1 MDVVATVATAVS
13 VLGRGIYI
21 VGVISQ
27 SLAVISEYWQTSPL
41 VPVAFIFISN
51 LSHKEDKYINFVRS
65 RCKIFLLF
73 SLLHLHCISG
83 FGGRHDSSEH
93 IEQAAEK
100 RAYSIHRI
108 DTLILLIF
116 VTLLV
121 FIVLTAWFFKHHRLR
136 FIHETGLT
144 LCYGLLIGILLRYT
158 NISVIESQTIDV
170 MQKNRSVVRDPP
182 DYLRLEVEPVK
193 TQNVQFHYE
202 LMEATFFRNIGSILM
217 FAFAGTTIS
226 AIVIAIIMHSFC
238 WLFSSS
244 FTFKELL
251 LFGALMSSTDP
262 DKVLKQIDL
271 YLDIVTKALSK
282 YASLTARRISVI
294 LMCIMRHI
302 IIQGGGLVGAF
313 ILGSMCKKKLHYCL
327 IVRYHSELS
336 VLAVFQEMEV
346 ESDLYALVFGESVLN
361 DAVAIVLASSVDN
374 FASNEAFDLDALFA
388 AIVNFL
394 SVFLASSLLLG
405 SVIGCAT
412 ALITKMTEIKEFPLL
427 ESALF
432 ILLSY
437 LSFLL
442 AEFVEL
448 TGIVAVLFC
457 AICQAH
463 YTYNNLS
470 DEART
475 RTKQFLSK
483 RFRITQSTVEYF
495 LFLCTLLSLF
505 LSRAAH
511 IYPVSAMLNIRR
523 KPKIP
528 QRYQHMMLF
537 AGLRGAIAFALAYRN
552 TSTDNRQIMATTTSM
567 VVIVTVLFN
576 GGLTSWFTE
585 YLGIRHGV
593 AARDDSQLQ
602 LSMDDM
608 HLQGMDEL
616 SRVSGQNPWDK
627 AFLPRKWYNFDASF
641 MKPFLTNANPTLLE
655 TMPSFMTPFAKIFTT
670 KQQLT
675 MYTRTINNGSVSSQT
690 TSNENPFLRVRYYN
704 SVDKLAMNNSLSE
717 F

>member
-1 MDVVATVATAVS
+1 SFSSQLCTYTYGKLLKTFNEIIKLKL
-13 VLGRGIYI
+13 VLKGRK
-21 VGVISQ
+21 
-27 SLAVISEYWQTSPL
+27 A
-41 VPVAFIFISN
+41 
-51 LSHKEDKYINFVRS
+51 
-65 RCKIFLLF
+65 LLF
-73 SLLHLHCISG
+73 
-83 FGGRHDSSEH
+83 FF
-93 IEQAAEK
+93 Q

-116 VTLLV
+116 VALLV
-121 FIVLTAWFFKHHRLR
+121 LIVLTAWFFKHHRLR

-144 LCYGLLIGILLRYT
+144 LCYGLLIGLLLRYT
-158 NISVIESQTIDV
+158 NIGVIESQTIDV
-170 MQKNRSVVRDPP
+170 MQKNRSVVHDPP
-182 DYLRLEVEPVK
+182 DYLRLEVEPAK
-193 TQNVQFHYE
+193 AQKVQFHYE
-202 LMEATFFRNIGSILM
+202 LMEGFFGDKEKQSERHLEQKAVFSPEIFFNLLLPPIIFNAGYSLKKRHFFRNIGSILT

-226 AIVIAIIMHSFC
+226 AVI
-238 WLFSSS
+238 
-244 FTFKELL
+244 
-251 LFGALMSSTDP
+251 FGC
-262 DKVLKQIDL
+262 VF
-271 YLDIVTKALSK
+271 
-282 YASLTARRISVI
+282 VI
-294 LMCIMRHI
+294 LIYLIFGICYSTEWK
-302 IIQGGGLVGAF
+302 L
-313 ILGSMCKKKLHYCL
+313 SMKSL
-327 IVRYHSELS
+327 IS

-361 DAVAIVLASSVDN
+361 DAVAIVLSSSVDN
-374 FASNEAFDLDALFA
+374 FAASGKSFDLDALIA
-388 AIVNFL
+388 AVIDFL
-394 SVFLASSLLLG
+394 SVFFGSLLLG

-427 ESALF
+427 EAALF

-475 RTKQFLSK
+475 RTKQFFEEVS
-483 RFRITQSTVEYF
+483 F
-495 LFLCTLLSLF
+495 LMESFIFCYIGVSVF
-505 LSRAAH
+505 VSHSQQWSISFFISAH

-537 AGLRGAIAFALAYRN
+537 SGLRGAMAFALAYRN

-593 AARDDSQLQ
+593 DARDDSQQQ
-602 LSMDDM
+602 LNLVSDDD
-608 HLQGMDEL
+608 HLQSTDAL

-655 TMPSFMTPFAKIFTT
+655 TMPSFMAPFAKIFTT
-670 KQQLT
+670 KEQ
-675 MYTRTINNGSVSSQT
+675 
-690 TSNENPFLRVRYYN
+690 
-704 SVDKLAMNNSLSE
+704 LAMVYIVYIVFMTNIIQI
-717 F
+717 FHIM

>member
-1 MDVVATVATAVS
+1 MAGE
-13 VLGRGIYI
+13 VL
-21 VGVISQ
+21 
-27 SLAVISEYWQTSPL
+27 LLLPL
-41 VPVAFIFISN
+41 
-51 LSHKEDKYINFVRS
+51 LY
-65 RCKIFLLF
+65 
-73 SLLHLHCISG
+73 LHLVSA
-83 FGGRHDSSEH
+83 FGGRHDSAEH

-100 RAYSIHRI
+100 RAYNIHRI

-116 VTLLV
+116 VALLV
-121 FIVLTAWFFKHHRLR
+121 FIVLTAWFFKHHRFR

-144 LCYGLLIGILLRYT
+144 LCYGLLIGLLLRYT
-158 NISVIESQTIDV
+158 NIGVIESQTVDV

-182 DYLRLEVEPVK
+182 DYLRLEVEPTK
-193 TQNVQFHYE
+193 TQKVQFHYE
-202 LMEATFFRNIGSILM
+202 LMEGFFGDKEKQSERHLKQKAVFSPEIFFNLLLPPIIFNAGYSLKKRHFFRNIGSILA

-226 AIVIAIIMHSFC
+226 AVIFGMIMYSFC

-251 LFGALMSSTDP
+251 FFGALMSSTDP
-262 DKVLKQIDL
+262 V
-271 YLDIVTKALSK
+271 
-282 YASLTARRISVI
+282 
-294 LMCIMRHI
+294 
-302 IIQGGGLVGAF
+302 
-313 ILGSMCKKKLHYCL
+313 
-327 IVRYHSELS
+327 S

-361 DAVAIVLASSVDN
+361 DAVAIVLSSSVDN
-374 FASNEAFDLDALFA
+374 FAASDKSFDLDALVA
-388 AIVNFL
+388 AVIDFL
-394 SVFLASSLLLG
+394 SVFFGKSVSKGEHNFMLFSGSLLLG

-427 ESALF
+427 EAALF

-475 RTKQFLSK
+475 RTKQFFELS
-483 RFRITQSTVEYF
+483 V
-495 LFLCTLLSLF
+495 F

-511 IYPVSAMLNIRR
+511 IYPVSAILNIRR

-537 AGLRGAIAFALAYRN
+537 SGLRGAMAFALAYRN

-593 AARDDSQLQ
+593 NARDDFQLQ
-602 LSMDDM
+602 RNMEDNHVQGVDTLS
-608 HLQGMDEL
+608 H
-616 SRVSGQNPWDK
+616 VSGQNPWDK

-670 KQQLT
+670 KQQLI
-675 MYTRTINNGSVSSQT
+675 MYTQTTNTGSMSSQS
-690 TSNENPFLRVRYYN
+690 TSNDNPFLRVRYYN
-704 SVDKLAMNNSLSE
+704 SVDKIAMNNSLSKL
-717 F
+717 

>member
-1 MDVVATVATAVS
+1 M
-13 VLGRGIYI
+13 
-21 VGVISQ
+21 
-27 SLAVISEYWQTSPL
+27 
-41 VPVAFIFISN
+41 
-51 LSHKEDKYINFVRS
+51 
-65 RCKIFLLF
+65 LL
-73 SLLHLHCISG
+73 LLLLLCLQCVSG
-83 FGGRHDSSEH
+83 FGGRRDSAEH

-116 VTLLV
+116 VALLV
-121 FIVLTAWFFKHHRLR
+121 SIVLTTWFFKHHRLR

-144 LCYGLLIGILLRYT
+144 LCYGLLIGLLLRYT
-158 NISVIESQTIDV
+158 NIGVIESQTIDV
-170 MQKNRSVVRDPP
+170 MQKNGSVVHDPP
-182 DYLRLEVEPVK
+182 DYLRLEVEPAK
-193 TQNVQFHYE
+193 TQKVQFHYE
-202 LMEATFFRNIGSILM
+202 LIEGFFGDKDKQSERHLEQKAVFSPEIFFNLLLPPIIFNAGYSLKKRHFFRNIGSILT

-226 AIVIAIIMHSFC
+226 AITFGIIMHSFC

-251 LFGALMSSTDP
+251 FFGALMSSTDP
-262 DKVLKQIDL
+262 V
-271 YLDIVTKALSK
+271 
-282 YASLTARRISVI
+282 
-294 LMCIMRHI
+294 
-302 IIQGGGLVGAF
+302 
-313 ILGSMCKKKLHYCL
+313 
-327 IVRYHSELS
+327 S

-361 DAVAIVLASSVDN
+361 DAVAIVLSSSVDN
-374 FASNEAFDLDALFA
+374 FAASDKSFDLDALFA
-388 AIVNFL
+388 AVIDFL
-394 SVFLASSLLLG
+394 SVFFGSLLLG

-427 ESALF
+427 EAALF

-475 RTKQFLSK
+475 RTKQFFELS
-483 RFRITQSTVEYF
+483 V
-495 LFLCTLLSLF
+495 F

-537 AGLRGAIAFALAYRN
+537 SGLRGAMAFALAYRN

-593 AARDDSQLQ
+593 DAYDDSQLQ
-602 LSMDDM
+602 LNLDDS
-608 HLQGMDEL
+608 HLQGMDTL

-655 TMPSFMTPFAKIFTT
+655 TMPSFMAPFSKIFTT
-670 KQQLT
+670 KQQLS
-675 MYTRTINNGSVSSQT
+675 MYTGTTNNNGAVSNQSP
-690 TSNENPFLRVRYYN
+690 SNDNPFLRVRYYN
-704 SVDKLAMNNSLSE
+704 SLDRIAINNSSSKL
-717 F
+717 

>member
-1 MDVVATVATAVS
+1 MNKCE
-13 VLGRGIYI
+13 VL
-21 VGVISQ
+21 
-27 SLAVISEYWQTSPL
+27 PL
-41 VPVAFIFISN
+41 
-51 LSHKEDKYINFVRS
+51 
-65 RCKIFLLF
+65 LL
-73 SLLHLHCISG
+73 LLCLYCISA
-83 FGGRHDSSEH
+83 FGGRRDSAEH

-116 VTLLV
+116 VALLV
-121 FIVLTAWFFKHHRLR
+121 FIVLTAWFFKHHRFR

-144 LCYGLLIGILLRYT
+144 LCYGLLIGLLLRYT
-158 NISVIESQTIDV
+158 NIGVIESQTIDV
-170 MQKNRSVVRDPP
+170 MQKNRSVVHDPP
-182 DYLRLEVEPVK
+182 DYLRLEVEPAK
-193 TQNVQFHYE
+193 TQKVQFHYE
-202 LMEATFFRNIGSILM
+202 LMEGFFGDKEKQSERHLEQKAVFSPEIFFNLLLPPIIFNAGYSLKKRHFFRNIGSILT

-226 AIVIAIIMHSFC
+226 AVIFGIIMYSFC

-251 LFGALMSSTDP
+251 FFGALMSSTDP
-262 DKVLKQIDL
+262 V
-271 YLDIVTKALSK
+271 
-282 YASLTARRISVI
+282 
-294 LMCIMRHI
+294 
-302 IIQGGGLVGAF
+302 
-313 ILGSMCKKKLHYCL
+313 
-327 IVRYHSELS
+327 S

-361 DAVAIVLASSVDN
+361 DAVAIVLSSSMEN
-374 FASNEAFDLDALFA
+374 FAASDKSFDLDALVA
-388 AIVNFL
+388 AVIDFL
-394 SVFLASSLLLG
+394 SVFSGSLLLG

-427 ESALF
+427 EAALF

-475 RTKQFLSK
+475 RTKQFFEEVS
-483 RFRITQSTVEYF
+483 F
-495 LFLCTLLSLF
+495 LMESFIFCYIGVSVFVSHSQQWSIFFFLCTLLSLF

-511 IYPVSAMLNIRR
+511 VYPVSAILNIRR

-537 AGLRGAIAFALAYRN
+537 SGLRGAMAFALAYRN

-585 YLGIRHGV
+585 YLGIRHGND
-593 AARDDSQLQ
+593 ALDDSQLQ
-602 LSMDDM
+602 LNLDDS
-608 HLQGMDEL
+608 HLQGIDTS

-655 TMPSFMTPFAKIFTT
+655 TMPSFMAPFAKIFTT

-675 MYTRTINNGSVSSQT
+675 MYTKTNNGSVSNQS
-690 TSNENPFLRVRYYN
+690 TSNDNPFLRTLEN
-704 SVDKLAMNNSLSE
+704 SAAPGESK
-717 F
+717 

>member
-1 MDVVATVATAVS
+1 M
-13 VLGRGIYI
+13 GKC
-21 VGVISQ
+21 
-27 SLAVISEYWQTSPL
+27 E
-41 VPVAFIFISN
+41 
-51 LSHKEDKYINFVRS
+51 
-65 RCKIFLLF
+65 LLLLI
-73 SLLHLHCISG
+73 SLLHLYPASG
-83 FGGRHDSSEH
+83 FGGKHDSVEH

-100 RAYSIHRI
+100 RAYNIHRI

-116 VTLLV
+116 VALLV

-144 LCYGLLIGILLRYT
+144 LCYGLLIGLLLRYT
-158 NISVIESQTIDV
+158 NIGVIESQTIDV
-170 MQKNRSVVRDPP
+170 MQKNASVVREPP
-182 DYLRLEVEPVK
+182 DYLRLEVEPIK
-193 TQNVQFHYE
+193 AQKVQFHYE
-202 LMEATFFRNIGSILM
+202 LMEGFFGDKEKQSERHLEQKAVFSPEIFFNLLLPPIIFNAGYSLKKRHFFRNIGSILT

-226 AIVIAIIMHSFC
+226 AVVIGIIMYSFC
-238 WLFSSS
+238 WLFSSP

-251 LFGALMSSTDP
+251 FFGSLMSSTDP
-262 DKVLKQIDL
+262 V
-271 YLDIVTKALSK
+271 
-282 YASLTARRISVI
+282 
-294 LMCIMRHI
+294 
-302 IIQGGGLVGAF
+302 
-313 ILGSMCKKKLHYCL
+313 
-327 IVRYHSELS
+327 S

-361 DAVAIVLASSVDN
+361 DAVAIVLSSSVDN
-374 FASNEAFDLDALFA
+374 FASDKSFDLDAFFA
-388 AIVNFL
+388 AVIDFL
-394 SVFLASSLLLG
+394 SVFFGKLLIIFLRSLLLG

-475 RTKQFLSK
+475 RTKQF
-483 RFRITQSTVEYF
+483 FE
-495 LFLCTLLSLF
+495 LSLF

-511 IYPVSAMLNIRR
+511 IYPVSAMLNIHR

-537 AGLRGAIAFALAYRN
+537 SGLRGAMAFALAYRN

-576 GGLTSWFTE
+576 GGLTCWFTE
-585 YLGIRHGV
+585 YLGIRHG
-593 AARDDSQLQ
+593 AEAREDSQLQ
-602 LSMDDM
+602 LNLDDV
-608 HLQGMDEL
+608 HVEDLDAL

-655 TMPSFMTPFAKIFTT
+655 TMPSFMAPFAKIFTT
-670 KQQLT
+670 NQQLS
-675 MYTRTINNGSVSSQT
+675 MYTRTTANGSVINQS
-690 TSNENPFLRVRYYN
+690 TSNDNPFLRVRYYN
-704 SVDKLAMNNSLSE
+704 SLDRIAMNNSLSKL
-717 F
+717 

>member
-1 MDVVATVATAVS
+1 MVVNQITFILLDVDANKCV
-13 VLGRGIYI
+13 
-21 VGVISQ
+21 
-27 SLAVISEYWQTSPL
+27 
-41 VPVAFIFISN
+41 
-51 LSHKEDKYINFVRS
+51 
-65 RCKIFLLF
+65 
-73 SLLHLHCISG
+73 SG
-83 FGGRHDSSEH
+83 FGGRRDSAEH

-116 VTLLV
+116 VALLV
-121 FIVLTAWFFKHHRLR
+121 SIVLTTWFFKHHRLR

-144 LCYGLLIGILLRYT
+144 LCYGLLIGLLLRYT
-158 NISVIESQTIDV
+158 NIGVIESQTIDV
-170 MQKNRSVVRDPP
+170 MQKNGSVVHDPP
-182 DYLRLEVEPVK
+182 DYLRLEVEPAK
-193 TQNVQFHYE
+193 TQKVQFHYE
-202 LMEATFFRNIGSILM
+202 LIEGFFGDKDKQSERHLEQKAVFSPEIFFNLLLPPIIFNAGYSLKKRHFFRNIGSILT

-226 AIVIAIIMHSFC
+226 AITFGYVRPYFSYSFDFRNFLYQIIMHSFC

-251 LFGALMSSTDP
+251 FFGALMSSTDP
-262 DKVLKQIDL
+262 GFKNNFGFI
-271 YLDIVTKALSK
+271 IVNIILIPLLLLSLCYCIK
-282 YASLTARRISVI
+282 SCNFFPI
-294 LMCIMRHI
+294 L
-302 IIQGGGLVGAF
+302 V
-313 ILGSMCKKKLHYCL
+313 
-327 IVRYHSELS
+327 S

-361 DAVAIVLASSVDN
+361 DAVAIVLSSSVDN
-374 FASNEAFDLDALFA
+374 FAASDKSFDLDALFA
-388 AIVNFL
+388 AVIDFL
-394 SVFLASSLLLG
+394 SVFFGSLLLG

-427 ESALF
+427 EAALF

-475 RTKQFLSK
+475 RTKQFFELS
-483 RFRITQSTVEYF
+483 V
-495 LFLCTLLSLF
+495 F

-537 AGLRGAIAFALAYRN
+537 SGLRGAMAFALAYRN

-593 AARDDSQLQ
+593 DAYDDSQLQ
-602 LSMDDM
+602 LNLDDS
-608 HLQGMDEL
+608 HLQGMDTL

-655 TMPSFMTPFAKIFTT
+655 TMPSFMAPFAKIFTT
-670 KQQLT
+670 KQQLS
-675 MYTRTINNGSVSSQT
+675 MYTRTTNNNGAVSNQSP
-690 TSNENPFLRVRYYN
+690 SNDNPFLRVRYYN
-704 SVDKLAMNNSLSE
+704 SLDRIAINNSSSKL
-717 F
+717 